1 MAIEQS
7 FLLTGRN
14 LRTQWRAQE
23 ESYIAEAFSYTKR
36 NMSMRDFLASVA
48 HAGHEIAVK
57 THAFKAQG
65 SLIHVGDD
73 FFSIISSDHPRY
85 VQSFILEDIE
95 VQVLGRT
102 PRAQL
107 QRLLRHGK
115 SFRSLLDDIALH
127 SHFSEVET
135 RQGNIYTG
143 TFELFADCIGVTDQ
157 ENELIHEGKS
167 LIPISG
173 IVSVLYSI

>member
-14 LRTQWRAQE
+14 LRTQWRTQE
-23 ESYIAEAFSYTKR
+23 ESFISEAFNYAKR
-36 NMSMRDFLASVA
+36 NMSLREFLASVA
-48 HAGHEIAVK
+48 HSGHEIAVK
-57 THAFKAQG
+57 TPSFKAQG
-65 SLIHVGDD
+65 SLIHIGDD
-73 FFSIISSDHPRY
+73 FFSLVSPEHPRY
-85 VQSFILEDIE
+85 IQSFILDDIE
-95 VQVLGRT
+95 VEVLERT
-102 PRAQL
+102 PRAQM

-115 SFRSLLDDIALH
+115 SFRSLLDDISLH
-127 SHFSEVET
+127 STFAEIET

-143 TFELFADCIGVTDQ
+143 TFELFADCIGVTNK

-167 LIPISG
+167 LVPVNG